1 MPDDESAVGDLFSPS
16 VEDTGVLADLEG
28 DAAAEADIELVLDLG
43 GDSARNGLS
52 CLAVVSLR
60 DLGDRGEEPDRDR
73 APAFDGDGRG
83 DPGESFL
90 PPRDLV
96 IPGEGTL
103 IKLAEPPASLLSL
116 FFSALNSP
124 APFLFPPFP
133 RFFAVLFLAAFLAEP
148 VGGSERQKAD
158 RQQKATKNTNRNNY
172 NLKSMKLIINI
183 QIVQI

>member
-60 DLGDRGEEPDRDR
+60 DLGDRGEEPDRGL
-73 APAFDGDGRG
+73 AFDGDGRG

>member
-1 MPDDESAVGDLFSPS
+1 MSDESAVGDLFSPS
-16 VEDTGVLADLEG
+16 VEDTGVLAEAP
-28 DAAAEADIELVLDLG
+28 AAAEVDIELVLDLG

-60 DLGDRGEEPDRDR
+60 DLGDRGEEPDRGL
-73 APAFDGDGRG
+73 AFDGDGRG

-148 VGGSERQKAD
+148 VGERAPKG
-158 RQQKATKNTNRNNY
+158 RQTTESHEKYKP
-172 NLKSMKLIINI
+172 K
-183 QIVQI
+183 

>member
-60 DLGDRGEEPDRDR
+60 DLGDRGEEPDRGL
-73 APAFDGDGRG
+73 AFDGDGRG

-90 PPRDLV
+90 LPRDLV

-148 VGGSERQKAD
+148 VGERAPKG
-158 RQQKATKNTNRNNY
+158 RQTTESHEKYKP
-172 NLKSMKLIINI
+172 K
-183 QIVQI
+183 